1 MAVRYTE
8 RAKPTKGGLLRNL
21 LGLGLDLAAS
31 AGQNVKQAA
40 SAASA
45 GQVVHKPCGVCTTP
59 TAPAGPA

>member
-8 RAKPTKGGLLRNL
+8 RSKPSKGGLLRNL

-31 AGQNVKQAA
+31 AGQNVKTAA

-45 GQVVHKPCGVCTTP
+45 GRVVHKPCGACSTP
-59 TAPAGPA
+59 AAPAVPK